1 MRERK
6 MLEKEN
12 NNQENFLEKFK
23 KRFQANKIA
32 VESVLFEN
40 EKRRDEKKDFRYWYY
55 FFGIYVLNILINY
68 IYFLK
73 NSDFS
78 LNINDIKAYEY
89 LKSYLNENL
98 INIFKFSFL
107 NGINFDMP
115 IYYLL
120 YALPIKIFGFSY
132 PFSIFFINSFI
143 FFFISLGLYWLILKT
158 RNEKAALSSVI
169 ILSSLPSVF
178 FLERH
183 FSPILLTS
191 AFVLWSYYFYIK
203 SEKLDDA
210 RNLHIFVI
218 IYSLG
223 VLSDKFFIIYTIP
236 MIGFLNILLTTV
248 YWDYVA
254 KVLFP
259 SLVIYFVF
267 LIRFLLIGFFS
278 IPLLKK
284 LSFNFS
290 LSFYLKEIIN
300 SFSAFYFYPFILL
313 FVWMIFAKF
322 MIYEPRKI
330 LLKWFLYP
338 LIVICFIPFINP
350 NNIFPLIFPIIIGTS
365 IMVSPYIRKYFNYVA
380 LLMMFINGFSLF
392 YIKTSSEFNVI
403 GYEKNYFKEDIEII
417 TKAIK
422 NDADSLDLG
431 SFKNKGIV
439 VSVDIKSDYINNY
452 VLDYMKENFKAKN
465 LIFVGKDPFGVFSN
479 YIISDYEINNK
490 NFKKI
495 YRLKNIYVYRKIF
508 DFCLPQDCSDKCYF
522 DFLNISDIKFYGC
535 LAENFKIND
544 NEKIFDKV
552 VINAKYINFKGIDI
566 YGGIFKFENF
576 AIGGD
581 KCLSIKHFS
590 SVNVISAKISNFSI
604 SRFFEDNFKDLEVK
618 FFNDA
623 IVLYKKI
630 GGFTFSYY
638 LSLYLKNEIVYIKV
652 DKFEI
657 NGLGIPFVN
666 HFANFMLDINK
677 IYIPLHIKSLKIT
690 EDFTILK

>member
-1 MRERK
+1 
-6 MLEKEN
+6 
-12 NNQENFLEKFK
+12 
-23 KRFQANKIA
+23 
-32 VESVLFEN
+32 
-40 EKRRDEKKDFRYWYY
+40 
-55 FFGIYVLNILINY
+55 
-68 IYFLK
+68 
-73 NSDFS
+73 
-78 LNINDIKAYEY
+78 
-89 LKSYLNENL
+89 
-98 INIFKFSFL
+98 
-107 NGINFDMP
+107 
-115 IYYLL
+115 
-120 YALPIKIFGFSY
+120 
-132 PFSIFFINSFI
+132 
-143 FFFISLGLYWLILKT
+143 
-158 RNEKAALSSVI
+158 
-169 ILSSLPSVF
+169 
-178 FLERH
+178 
-183 FSPILLTS
+183 
-191 AFVLWSYYFYIK
+191 
-203 SEKLDDA
+203 
-210 RNLHIFVI
+210 
-218 IYSLG
+218 
-223 VLSDKFFIIYTIP
+223 
-236 MIGFLNILLTTV
+236 
-248 YWDYVA
+248 
-254 KVLFP
+254 
-259 SLVIYFVF
+259 
-267 LIRFLLIGFFS
+267 
-278 IPLLKK
+278 LLKK

-313 FVWMIFAKF
+313 FAWMIFAKF

-338 LIVICFIPFINP
+338 LIVICFIPFVNS

-365 IMVSPYIRKYFNYVA
+365 IMVSPYIRKYFNYVV

-392 YIKTSSEFNVI
+392 YIKTSSGFNVI

-522 DFLNISDIKFYGC
+522 DLLNIGDIKFYGC
-535 LAENFKIND
+535 LTENFKIND

-552 VINAKYINFKGIDI
+552 VINAKYINFNGIDI
-566 YGGIFKFENF
+566 YGGILKFEDF

-590 SVNVISAKISNFSI
+590 SVDVISAKISNFSI

-623 IVLYKKI
+623 IVLHKKI

-652 DKFEI
+652 DRFEI